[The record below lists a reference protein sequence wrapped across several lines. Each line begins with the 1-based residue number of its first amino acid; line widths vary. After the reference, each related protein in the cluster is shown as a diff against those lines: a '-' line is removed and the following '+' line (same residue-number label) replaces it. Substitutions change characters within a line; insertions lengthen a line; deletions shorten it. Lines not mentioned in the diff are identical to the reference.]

1 MTSRFVSLFG
11 CLSLSATSFQFR
23 SSKSSHCASVFKSQ
37 RGKARAIGSMKRKA
51 MDSHSSPGAKRQ
63 KEPEADYCDVETV
76 RDGQGNPIW
85 PASGEA
91 MEKARIFLREW

>member
-1 MTSRFVSLFG
+1 
-11 CLSLSATSFQFR
+11 
-23 SSKSSHCASVFKSQ
+23 
-37 RGKARAIGSMKRKA
+37 MKRKA
-51 MDSHSSPGAKRQ
+51 TEFHSSPGAKRQ

-85 PASGEA
+85 PALGEA